1 MGTLALGAAFAAVQL
16 VYKAYSKTKTNKARC
31 ARLVERCESVVDRLE
46 RIATARDG
54 DVVIRERIHELER
67 AFEYTA
73 QTIFHVGQQSV
84 VTSLLRSETNA
95 LRIESCNE
103 ALTELISLFTLEES
117 VDARR
122 GQRNLDAAR
131 RRDHQELLTMGER
144 IESGNV
150 AIIHELAQQGA
161 TIAEVLR
168 VLNDIGAGANCARET
183 IELSFADS
191 RPSSSSA
198 ARPATP
204 LPAPDDATLAPC
216 DSSAPAQSKP
226 KLRRLSTKRLKMA
239 IISKLPPSPS
249 RARSAAKDALC
260 ARSPLALPLEP
271 VFPAMAGGATATHDC
286 PVDLPPP
293 YQSYAVNPEC
303 EDLGDGAAA
312 PVSPSR
318 FTTITSIEAVRAPDS
333 PVPLFPSPK
342 LSTESVFGSTQ
353 SLASLSGILP
363 GLIDSS
369 MSSKPLI
376 VIHRS
381 FDEATTLQKLGTLYG
396 RLVLRL
402 RTHVLLG
409 LFLKRPDIGTLK
421 FPVLFSFAPPST
433 IGSVALR
440 RCYRASKGEMVATVA
455 TERDP
460 DSVNG

>member
-16 VYKAYSKTKTNKARC
+16 VYKAHSKTKTNKARC

-84 VTSLLRSETNA
+84 ITSLLRSETNA

-122 GQRNLDAAR
+122 WQSDLDATR
-131 RRDHQELLTMGER
+131 RRDHQELLSMGQR

-183 IELSFADS
+183 IEL
-191 RPSSSSA
+191 PSSSSA
-198 ARPATP
+198 ARPAVTP
-204 LPAPDDATLAPC
+204 LPAPDDAPPFSTLAPC
-216 DSSAPAQSKP
+216 ASSESAKSKP
-226 KLRRLSTKRLKMA
+226 KLRRLSTKRMKMA
-239 IISKLPPSPS
+239 IFSKLPPSPS
-249 RARSAAKDALC
+249 RARSAARDALC
-260 ARSPLALPLEP
+260 ARTPLALPLEP
-271 VFPAMAGGATATHDC
+271 ICPAVAGGATVAHDC
-286 PVDLPPP
+286 AVDLPPP
-293 YQSYAVNPEC
+293 YQLYAANPER
-303 EDLGDGAAA
+303 EDLGDGAAV

-363 GLIDSS
+363 G
-369 MSSKPLI
+369 PQCP
-376 VIHRS
+376 HRS
-381 FDEATTLQKLGTLYG
+381 PIARVPE
-396 RLVLRL
+396 
-402 RTHVLLG
+402 
-409 LFLKRPDIGTLK
+409 LKRKDTMRSRRRSAMTYTRVQ
-421 FPVLFSFAPPST
+421 PVLWGT
-433 IGSVALR
+433 
-440 RCYRASKGEMVATVA
+440 
-455 TERDP
+455 
-460 DSVNG
+460 

>member
-16 VYKAYSKTKTNKARC
+16 VYKAYSKTKTNKLRC

-73 QTIFHVGQQSV
+73 QTILHVGQQSV
-84 VTSLLRSETNA
+84 ITSLLRSETNA
-95 LRIESCNE
+95 LRIELCNE

-122 GQRNLDAAR
+122 WQSDLDAAR
-131 RRDHQELLTMGER
+131 RLDHQELLTMGQR
-144 IESGNV
+144 IERGNV
-150 AIIHELAQQGA
+150 AINHELAQQSA

-191 RPSSSSA
+191 RSSSSSA
-198 ARPATP
+198 ARLAMP
-204 LPAPDDATLAPC
+204 LPAPDDAPPFSTPAPC
-216 DSSAPAQSKP
+216 ASSESAKSKP
-226 KLRRLSTKRLKMA
+226 KLRRLSTKRVKMA
-239 IISKLPPSPS
+239 VFSKFSPSPS
-249 RARSAAKDALC
+249 RARSAARDALC

-271 VFPAMAGGATATHDC
+271 IFPVVAGGAGVTRGC

-293 YQSYAVNPEC
+293 YQLYAANPER

-353 SLASLSGILP
+353 SVASLSGVLP
-363 GLIDSS
+363 GPRCPHKSPIAGV
-369 MSSKPLI
+369 P
-376 VIHRS
+376 V
-381 FDEATTLQKLGTLYG
+381 
-396 RLVLRL
+396 
-402 RTHVLLG
+402 
-409 LFLKRPDIGTLK
+409 LKRKDTMRYSRRNAMTYTRVQ
-421 FPVLFSFAPPST
+421 PVLW
-433 IGSVALR
+433 
-440 RCYRASKGEMVATVA
+440 AT
-455 TERDP
+455 
-460 DSVNG
+460 